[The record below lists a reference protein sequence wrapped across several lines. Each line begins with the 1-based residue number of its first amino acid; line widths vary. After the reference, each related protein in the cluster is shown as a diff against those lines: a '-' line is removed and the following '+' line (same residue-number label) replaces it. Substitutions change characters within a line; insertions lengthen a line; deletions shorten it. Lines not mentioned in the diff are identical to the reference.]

1 MHKINTSSYL
11 ITGNKCFF
19 FFADTENE
27 CEIRECDLLCVYL
40 FLINA
45 SSVTS
50 LPVAHIYGDKFALNM
65 IYNA

>member
-1 MHKINTSSYL
+1 M
-11 ITGNKCFF
+11 F

-27 CEIRECDLLCVYL
+27 CEIRDLLCVYL